1 MMPSEPLFSFAG
13 GPAPTGPEE
22 PELRTLLHR
31 LNNQIGIIL
40 ANAELLETRLVD
52 DAALSRAR
60 QIAASAVD
68 AIGTVEQIRERAQP

>member
-1 MMPSEPLFSFAG
+1 MMSSEPLFSFASG
-13 GPAPTGPEE
+13 HSSVSGEE
-22 PELRTLLHR
+22 PELQTLLHR

-68 AIGTVEQIRERAQP
+68 AIDTVKQICVKTRP